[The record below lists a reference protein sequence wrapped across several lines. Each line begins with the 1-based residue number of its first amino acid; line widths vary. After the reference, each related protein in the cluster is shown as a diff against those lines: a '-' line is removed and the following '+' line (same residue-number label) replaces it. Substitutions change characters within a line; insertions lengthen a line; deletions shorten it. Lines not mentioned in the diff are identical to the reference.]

1 MLRASSMP
9 LEDGTTPTKLEEA
22 DQTAADALWG
32 YKDNH
37 GKWTAGLV
45 QRVATIETKQ
55 NWSLGLII
63 LSLGKV
69 SSPDIMNVV
78 KTMLVTAT
86 AWFR

>member
-1 MLRASSMP
+1 MP
-9 LEDGTTPTKLEEA
+9 TTDGIPPSKLEEA

-32 YKDNH
+32 YVDTH
-37 GKWTAGLV
+37 GKWTAGLT
-45 QRVATIETKQ
+45 QRVTAIETKQ

-63 LSLGKV
+63 LSLGKL
-69 SSPDIMNVV
+69 SAPDILNAV